1 MKPETV
7 KFLRSRFREY
17 YLGESL
23 EMPPQLERREWGF
36 ILFDDMPKFVMRR
49 HKSFL
54 TRSELVDY
62 VRTQVPAHAYHSAA
76 LYERPGAPTMRE
88 KEWIGADLIFDLD
101 ADHLRNAPTS
111 YAEMLDLVK
120 TETIKLLEFLLD
132 DFGFA
137 DDDVRVVFSG
147 GRGYHIHVRDPR
159 VLNLGSGERREIVDY
174 LTGRGLEINRFISEV
189 QAEGD
194 FGVEKAPAFRCPPG
208 NAPGWA
214 GRVNKSVLSFIKHI
228 HDLDKEEAISLLST
242 RKGIGTRKA
251 ARFYDGLMVKDEMG
265 EDIFDKI
272 HRGKIDLSLG
282 SPEFWKM
289 LIKENLEGVR
299 VQLGQD
305 QTEVDGVHFGLPID
319 SEKGETDEPVTT
331 DVKRLIRFP
340 LSLHGGTGLRVT
352 PLSVEGL
359 ESFDPLR
366 DAVVFGSRPVEI
378 CLRAPY
384 LLEMRGESFDLDEGP
399 TEVPLYAAVFLMARK
414 IAELGKAL
422 D

>member
-1 MKPETV
+1 MNPETV

-17 YLGESL
+17 YLEVSL

-62 VRTQVPAHAYHSAA
+62 IRTSVPAHVYHSAA
-76 LYERPGAPTMRE
+76 LYERPGAPSMRE
-88 KEWIGADLIFDLD
+88 KGWLGADLIFDLD
-101 ADHLRNAPTS
+101 ADHLRNAPSS
-111 YAEMLDLVK
+111 YGEMLDLVK
-120 TETIKLLEFLLD
+120 TETIKLLEFLTG

-174 LTGRGLEINRFISEV
+174 LTGRGLEINRFISEG

-194 FGVEKAPAFRCPPG
+194 FGVETADVIKCSPADS
-208 NAPGWA
+208 PGW
-214 GRVNKSVLSFIKHI
+214 GKRVNRSMISFVEQMRA
-228 HDLDKEEAISLLST
+228 LDEKEAVKMLST
-242 RKGIGTRKA
+242 VEGIGKRNASKFRRSLMRDDILERIRKGES
-251 ARFYDGLMVKDEMG
+251 L
-265 EDIFDKI
+265 
-272 HRGKIDLSLG
+272 DLFKG
-282 SPEFWKM
+282 SSKVWKP
-289 LIKENLEGVR
+289 LIVGYLEEG
-299 VQLGQD
+299 
-305 QTEVDGVHFGLPID
+305 GVHLGFSRDLE
-319 SEKGETDEPVTT
+319 SGETDEPVTT

-359 ESFDPLR
+359 EAFDPLR
-366 DAVVFGSRPVEI
+366 DAVVFGDRPVEI
-378 CLRAPY
+378 CLRGPY
-384 LLEMRGESFDLDEGP
+384 SIEMRGESFDLDEGP
-399 TEVPLYAAVFLMARK
+399 ADVPLYAAVFLMARK

>member
-1 MKPETV
+1 MKLDTA

-62 VRTQVPAHAYHSAA
+62 IRTQVPAHAYHSAA

-88 KEWIGADLIFDLD
+88 KEWLGADLIFDLD
-101 ADHLRNAPTS
+101 ADHLRNAPSS
-111 YAEMLDLVK
+111 YAEMLGLVK
-120 TETIKLLEFLLD
+120 TETEKLLDFLLD

-137 DDDVRVVFSG
+137 DDEVRVVFSG

-159 VLNLGSGERREIVDY
+159 VLDLGSGERREIVDY
-174 LTGRGLEINRFISEV
+174 LTGRGLEISRFISEGP
-189 QAEGD
+189 AEGD
-194 FGVEKAPAFRCPPG
+194 FGVDTAYVFRC
-208 NAPGWA
+208 ASASSPGW
-214 GRVNKSVLSFIKHI
+214 GKLVNRSMISFAEQMREMDEREAVKVLSSV
-228 HDLDKEEAISLLST
+228 E
-242 RKGIGTRKA
+242 GIGKRNASKL
-251 ARFYDGLMVKDEMG
+251 YHSLMRD
-265 EDIFDKI
+265 DALDLIR
-272 HRGKIDLSLG
+272 RGKSLDFLRG
-282 SPEFWKM
+282 SSKVWKP
-289 LIKENLEGVR
+289 LIEGYLE
-299 VQLGQD
+299 
-305 QTEVDGVHFGLPID
+305 EVGVHLGFSRDLE
-319 SEKGETDEPVTT
+319 SGETDEPVTT

-352 PLSVEGL
+352 PLTVGGL
-359 ESFDPLR
+359 EAFDPLR
-366 DAVVFGSRPVEI
+366 DAVVFGDSPVEV

-384 LLEMRGESFDLDEGP
+384 ELEMRGESFDLDEGP
-399 TEVPLYAAVFLMARK
+399 AYVPLFAAVFLMARK

>member
-1 MKPETV
+1 MKLETV

-101 ADHLRNAPTS
+101 ADHLRNAPSS
-111 YAEMLDLVK
+111 YGEMLDLVK
-120 TETIKLLEFLLD
+120 TETMKLLEFLLD

-147 GRGYHIHVRDPR
+147 GRGYHIHIRDQR

-174 LTGRGLEINRFISEV
+174 LTGRGLEINRFISEG

-194 FGVEKAPAFRCPPG
+194 FGVETADVIKCSPADS
-208 NAPGWA
+208 PGW
-214 GRVNKSVLSFIKHI
+214 GKRVNRSMITFVEQMRALDEKEAVKMLSSVEGIGKRNASKFRR
-228 HDLDKEEAISLLST
+228 SLMRDDILERI
-242 RKGIGTRKA
+242 RKGES
-251 ARFYDGLMVKDEMG
+251 L
-265 EDIFDKI
+265 
-272 HRGKIDLSLG
+272 DLFKG
-282 SPEFWKM
+282 SSKVWKP
-289 LIKENLEGVR
+289 LIEGYLEEG
-299 VQLGQD
+299 
-305 QTEVDGVHFGLPID
+305 GVHLGFSRDLE
-319 SEKGETDEPVTT
+319 SGETDEPVTT

-384 LLEMRGESFDLDEGP
+384 SIEMRGDSFDLDEGP

-414 IAELGKAL
+414 IADLGKAL

>member
-174 LTGRGLEINRFISEV
+174 LTGRGLEINRFISEG

-194 FGVEKAPAFRCPPG
+194 FGVETADVIKCSPADS
-208 NAPGWA
+208 PGW
-214 GRVNKSVLSFIKHI
+214 GKRVNRSMITFVEQMRALDEKEAVKMLSSVEGIGKRNASKFRR
-228 HDLDKEEAISLLST
+228 SLMRDDILERI
-242 RKGIGTRKA
+242 RKGES
-251 ARFYDGLMVKDEMG
+251 L
-265 EDIFDKI
+265 
-272 HRGKIDLSLG
+272 DLFKG
-282 SPEFWKM
+282 SSKVWKP
-289 LIKENLEGVR
+289 LIEGYLEEG
-299 VQLGQD
+299 
-305 QTEVDGVHFGLPID
+305 GVHLGFSRDLE
-319 SEKGETDEPVTT
+319 SGETDEPVTT

>member
-174 LTGRGLEINRFISEV
+174 LTGRGLEINRFISEG

-194 FGVEKAPAFRCPPG
+194 FGVETADVIKCSPADS
-208 NAPGWA
+208 PGW
-214 GRVNKSVLSFIKHI
+214 GKRVNRSMITFVEQMRALGEKEAVKMLSSVEGIGKRNASKFRR
-228 HDLDKEEAISLLST
+228 SLMRDDILERI
-242 RKGIGTRKA
+242 RKGES
-251 ARFYDGLMVKDEMG
+251 L
-265 EDIFDKI
+265 
-272 HRGKIDLSLG
+272 DLFKG
-282 SPEFWKM
+282 SSKVWKP
-289 LIKENLEGVR
+289 LIEGYLEEG
-299 VQLGQD
+299 
-305 QTEVDGVHFGLPID
+305 GVHLGFSRDLE
-319 SEKGETDEPVTT
+319 SGETDEPVTT

-366 DAVVFGSRPVEI
+366 DAVVFGDRPVEI

-399 TEVPLYAAVFLMARK
+399 ANVPLCVAVFLMARK

>member
-1 MKPETV
+1 MKPKTV

-137 DDDVRVVFSG
+137 ADEVRVVFSG

-174 LTGRGLEINRFISEV
+174 LTGRGLEINRFISEG

-194 FGVEKAPAFRCPPG
+194 FGVETADVIKCSPADS
-208 NAPGWA
+208 PGW
-214 GRVNKSVLSFIKHI
+214 GKRVNRSMITFVEQMRALGEKEAVKMLSSVEGIGKRNASKFRR
-228 HDLDKEEAISLLST
+228 SLMRDDILERI
-242 RKGIGTRKA
+242 RKGES
-251 ARFYDGLMVKDEMG
+251 L
-265 EDIFDKI
+265 
-272 HRGKIDLSLG
+272 DLFKG
-282 SPEFWKM
+282 SSKVWKP
-289 LIKENLEGVR
+289 LIEGYLEEG
-299 VQLGQD
+299 
-305 QTEVDGVHFGLPID
+305 GVHLGFSRDLE
-319 SEKGETDEPVTT
+319 SGETDEPVTT